1 MGEEEMTGSVSG
13 SFLVTKVPSGSLYVA
28 LRKLEFI
35 SAEESIGE
43 EEGDVGVGPTLVK
56 KVPSGKRYVACLR
69 LGLSKAEDNTEDE
82 WGEPELGPA
91 GSVFITNDPS
101 GSRYVA

>member
-1 MGEEEMTGSVSG
+1 M
-13 SFLVTKVPSGSLYVA
+13 
-28 LRKLEFI
+28 LRKLELL
-35 SAEESIGE
+35 SAEESIGKE
-43 EEGDVGVGPTLVK
+43 DEGVEVGIELVI

-69 LGLSKAEDNTEDE
+69 LGLSKADDNTEDD

-91 GSVFITNDPS
+91 GSVLITNDPS